1 MNCNEEFI
9 MKALGKLTLEFN
21 FDWEQ
26 QRKVRDCLY
35 YALYNYEV
43 MTLEKS
49 LIKGDIE
56 EKALLYLNV
65 KKLSGYS
72 PATLSNYKYLL
83 QKFAGFINKPI
94 QTVNVNDIRMF
105 LVLNSEGKKPSS
117 VNSMIYYLK
126 SFFNWLEVEEL
137 IERNPTKKLEVTKL
151 PKRLR
156 KALSIEELEKLRIA
170 CKTNRERAL
179 IEFLFATG
187 CRVSEVVNC
196 NISDLNFNENSLRV
210 IGKGD
215 KERFVFFSD
224 KTKLYLKKYL
234 EDDRNKDNEDALFV
248 SEKFPYNP
256 LGRRGIETI
265 VTRIT
270 KRTDFN
276 KKVFPHLLRHTMAC
290 VGLQNG
296 ADLVTIQNL
305 LGHTDPSTTQIYAQN
320 SIDNLKHEYKQH
332 FNC

>member
-1 MNCNEEFI
+1 M
-9 MKALGKLTLEFN
+9 
-21 FDWEQ
+21 
-26 QRKVRDCLY
+26 
-35 YALYNYEV
+35 
-43 MTLEKS
+43 
-49 LIKGDIE
+49 
-56 EKALLYLNV
+56 
-65 KKLSGYS
+65 
-72 PATLSNYKYLL
+72 
-83 QKFAGFINKPI
+83 
-94 QTVNVNDIRMF
+94 
-105 LVLNSEGKKPSS
+105 
-117 VNSMIYYLK
+117 
-126 SFFNWLEVEEL
+126 
-137 IERNPTKKLEVTKL
+137 
-151 PKRLR
+151 
-156 KALSIEELEKLRIA
+156 
-170 CKTNRERAL
+170 
-179 IEFLFATG
+179 
-187 CRVSEVVNC
+187 
-196 NISDLNFNENSLRV
+196 NFNENSLRV